1 MRITGDE
8 KHDENQIAEELENS
22 GNKSLSVY
30 LVRDDNGIVRTR
42 SERENGIKR
51 RICGK
56 KLDLLSQPKI
66 LYHSALYDKSWK
78 EISSSFVRSL
88 IRRREKRETVCI

>member
-1 MRITGDE
+1 MRIPGDE
-8 KHDENQIAEELENS
+8 KHDENQIAEENS
-22 GNKSLSVY
+22 GNKSPSVY

-66 LYHSALYDKSWK
+66 LYHSALYDKS
-78 EISSSFVRSL
+78 
-88 IRRREKRETVCI
+88 

>member
-22 GNKSLSVY
+22 GNKSPSVY

-66 LYHSALYDKSWK
+66 LYTRPSTINRGRKFPLP
-78 EISSSFVRSL
+78 SFDR
-88 IRRREKRETVCI
+88 